1 MMEMNNIITQIF
13 RFILLVTIQVVLVSN
28 VQLFGYSSPYIYILF
43 LIGFPL
49 NVNRNLFIILGF
61 LLGLCIDIWSNTGGV
76 HAGASV
82 LIAYLR
88 PFLLKISFGVSY
100 EHNNIKLVQ
109 AEFKQQIVYLFFMV
123 FIHHLTLFALENF
136 STKLL
141 LQTLESTA
149 VTSIFSIVLIYSIL
163 ILFSRPPKR

>member
-1 MMEMNNIITQIF
+1 MEMNNIITQIF